1 MSILRICNGWPL
13 PLAAC
18 GKMMNESGFWWRL
31 VDEKLLANLRDV
43 DVGGGAIEH
52 PGLRAVL
59 QTNLEVASSLTSTD
73 SLLLHALGSK
83 SDSEDL
89 LRKTEFANVCMRL
102 SILDASRCIP
112 AYALGAVFDVKDAE
126 AYVIAQIFAKAG
138 LARLDT
144 KSPGGAGE
152 IGSGHDVLVLH
163 DLQLAF
169 AESLCVNSGSSVS
182 DQAAVD
188 RRAVLRRRRRFGSG
202 LFWSVLCE
210 HRDCGK
216 GEDTSATY
224 ACGELVAIY

>member
-1 MSILRICNGWPL
+1 
-13 PLAAC
+13 
-18 GKMMNESGFWWRL
+18 MMNESGFWWRL

-43 DVGGGAIEH
+43 GVGGWAIEH

-59 QTNLEVASSLTSTD
+59 QTNLDVASSLTSTD

-89 LRKTEFANVCMRL
+89 LRQTDFADVCMRL
-102 SILDASRCIP
+102 SVLDASRCIP

-138 LARLDT
+138 LARLET
-144 KSPGGAGE
+144 TSTGGAGE

-202 LFWSVLCE
+202 V
-210 HRDCGK
+210 
-216 GEDTSATY
+216 
-224 ACGELVAIY
+224 